1 MEERKCNFFSLQ
13 SGMTQRCLHNFLL
26 IFIPNERFS
35 INRKRWLDAGKIK
48 ILYKI
53 GNMRKKK
60 IEAAPMRCDLFTLD
74 DGESAVVPREPLRF
88 RVVAIRSF
96 FRKVFFRIFILIR

>member
-60 IEAAPMRCDLFTLD
+60 NRSGANAMRSVHPRWWWERGSPKGTSEISRRRNSFLF
-74 DGESAVVPREPLRF
+74 S
-88 RVVAIRSF
+88 
-96 FRKVFFRIFILIR
+96 